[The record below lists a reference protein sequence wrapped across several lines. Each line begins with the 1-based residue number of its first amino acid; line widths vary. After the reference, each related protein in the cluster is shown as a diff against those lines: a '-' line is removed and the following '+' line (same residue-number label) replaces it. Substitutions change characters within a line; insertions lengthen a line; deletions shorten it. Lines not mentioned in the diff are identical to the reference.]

1 MVAFI
6 LYVLI
11 VVSACVFLL
20 RLCGTMGIFLVGGTL
35 GFLIAFITGDGGLGL
50 LSFVLVN
57 VWLWGTSYIQAN
69 NPRDVYRENKKKQE
83 QRDYEEKWGHIDFF
97 DK

>member
-6 LYVLI
+6 LCVL
-11 VVSACVFLL
+11 VVIYACVFLI
-20 RLCGTMGIFLVGGTL
+20 RLCGTMGIFLVGGIL
-35 GFLIAFITGDGGLGL
+35 GFLIAIITGDGGLGL